1 MGEITVVSVKPGFG
15 EFDKIN
21 EIYEEAF
28 PPTERML
35 TLEQMV
41 TLPENRPDVNAYYC
55 DGKIVGLSVLK
66 DAGTF
71 VYLLFFAVN
80 KDARSSGFG
89 GRILDRIIEDCGER
103 PLVFSIEDPAEECDN
118 KEQRVKRE
126 AFYFKH
132 NCVHTGYR
140 FARPELGTTFLLM
153 SSSKREDYSFIKEA
167 VCAINPTLASFM
179 EKF

>member
-1 MGEITVVSVKPGFG
+1 MEEITVVSVKPGFG

-55 DGKIVGLSVLK
+55 DGKIIGLSVLK

-103 PLVFSIEDPAEECDN
+103 PLSFLSKTPRRSV
-118 KEQRVKRE
+118 
-126 AFYFKH
+126 
-132 NCVHTGYR
+132 
-140 FARPELGTTFLLM
+140 TTK
-153 SSSKREDYSFIKEA
+153 SRG
-167 VCAINPTLASFM
+167 
-179 EKF
+179 